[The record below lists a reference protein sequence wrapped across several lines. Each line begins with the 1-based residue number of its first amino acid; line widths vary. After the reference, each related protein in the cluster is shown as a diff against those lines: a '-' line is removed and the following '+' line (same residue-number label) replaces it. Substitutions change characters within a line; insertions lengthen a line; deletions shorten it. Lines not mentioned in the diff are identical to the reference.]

1 MPLRATLQGH
11 TGRVVSLAMSP
22 MSDAFLSA
30 AEDRTCRLWDLRTP
44 VCSGVMRACDA
55 PVVAWDHQGLV
66 FAVVTDDGVLKMFDA
81 KQYEQGPFITF
92 TLVAPPAPKATA
104 RTPSSSGAR
113 ARHAYACVVNADD
126 ACACRARASA
136 WMASCCWC
144 APGARRSLWPRLRG
158 S

>member
-1 MPLRATLQGH
+1 
-11 TGRVVSLAMSP
+11 VVSLAMSP

-104 RTPSSSGAR
+104 RTHRSAALARNAYSSCER
-113 ARHAYACVVNADD
+113 
-126 ACACRARASA
+126 
-136 WMASCCWC
+136 
-144 APGARRSLWPRLRG
+144 
-158 S
+158 